1 MAVFPEDAGTKTLLI
16 VDDAVPNRLLLK
28 KAVSADYQTLEAG
41 NGQEALDILRSAP
54 DISLVILD
62 IMMPV
67 LDGYGVLEQMG
78 ADEALKIGRA
88 HV

>member
-67 LDGYGVLEQMG
+67 LDGYGVQFLEG
-78 ADEALKIGRA
+78 SI
-88 HV
+88 